1 MVFSVGALLPV
12 GPRRNL
18 LTYRR
23 RDALGARAATTFN
36 SVIVVWYLRPGAFSA
51 ASLAKSSPDH
61 RHVTVLPARSN

>member
-1 MVFSVGALLPV
+1 MFMFGMRCV
-12 GPRRNL
+12 RCDHEII
-18 LTYRR
+18 RR